1 MNCELILQLPA
12 PVSDLLRRL
21 NESGFSAYAVGGCVR
36 DSMLGLEPHDWDIC
50 TSALPEQMQEVFR
63 DLHTVETGLK
73 HGTLTVVVDHV
84 PYEVTTFRVDGD
96 YTDHRHPDS
105 VCFVDNLT
113 EDLARRDFTVNA
125 MAWSPETGLAD
136 PFDGQSDLAAGLIR
150 CVGEAEKRFDEDAL
164 RILRALRFAS
174 VYDFAIEPATSAA
187 LRKMAPD
194 LSRVAGE
201 RVREELLKLLCGK
214 AVGRILREYPEV
226 LAEIIPE
233 IRPMVGYDQQN
244 HHHSY
249 DLWEHTVR
257 GIEGVP
263 AEPILRLT
271 MLLHDTGKPEART
284 TDEKGE
290 GHYKGHGKISEQIAR
305 KTAEALH
312 LDNASR
318 DRLCTLVLHHDT
330 PLRTQS
336 GEINTD
342 RSFLLRRL
350 NRFGEENLRAL
361 FLIHCSDRVATGYT
375 TQERE
380 DVRLKERMDALNA
393 LLAEQPCFTLKD
405 LAVNGRDLMAAGLKG
420 KAVGEALQALLEAV
434 MDVKV
439 PNEKEALLNA
449 LPSLYQF

>member
-1 MNCELILQLPA
+1 MNCELNLSLPA
-12 PVSDLLRRL
+12 PVSALLARL
-21 NESGFSAYAVGGCVR
+21 NGAGFSAYAVGGCVR
-36 DSMLGLEPHDWDIC
+36 DSILGLEPHDWDIC

-105 VCFVDNLT
+105 VRFVDDLT
-113 EDLARRDFTVNA
+113 QDLARRDFTVNA
-125 MAWSPETGLAD
+125 MAWNPETGLAD
-136 PFDGQSDLAAGLIR
+136 PFDGQKDLAANLIR
-150 CVGEAEKRFDEDAL
+150 CVGEPEQRFDEDAL

-201 RVREELLKLLCGK
+201 RIREELLKLLCGK
-214 AVGRILREYPEV
+214 AAGRILREYPEV

-233 IRPMVGYDQQN
+233 IRPMIGYDQQN

-263 AEPILRLT
+263 ADPVLRLT

-305 KTAEALH
+305 KTAETLH
-312 LDNASR
+312 LDNAFR

-380 DVRLKERMDALNA
+380 DARLKQRMSALDA

-405 LAVNGRDLMAAGLKG
+405 LAVNGRDLIAAGLKG

-434 MDVKV
+434 MDGKV
-439 PNEKEALLNA
+439 SNNKEALLDYLNHT
-449 LPSLYQF
+449 